1 MAEYRQ
7 NTGYDKIIKDGGGNS
22 STAKSERAKERSRF
36 DDGRFAP
43 EGAGGGEQNTSDSQ
57 LLPYTNEEKSN
68 WEQSKKIVLAVND
81 EHIKKFISK
90 ARNGDA
96 SVQGKKLL
104 LGKLRQET
112 ADRIRDEV
120 GINLNGYNLELRA
133 SDIKHAFNQHSNDGK
148 ENLRGQKTITENDI
162 ANFAEVETSFDAVK
176 KGSVS
181 NSLTFIKQIDGQVYA
196 ITYYADGNKSLALKT
211 MYKK

>member
-1 MAEYRQ
+1 MDV
-7 NTGYDKIIKDGGGNS
+7 GFLFGW
-22 STAKSERAKERSRF
+22 AKEQGIELPTKS
-36 DDGRFAP
+36 DGSINIPAAFALYD
-43 EGAGGGEQNTSDSQ
+43 EWKKKGAGGGEQNTSDSQ

-68 WEQSKKIVLAVND
+68 WEQSKKIVLAAND

-148 ENLRGQKTITENDI
+148 ENLRGQKAITENDI
-162 ANFAEVETSFDAVK
+162 ANFAEVVTSFDAVK